1 MATST
6 AAGTEVSTSVVIAA
20 QAIDTQVTGT
30 YFARTQAIAS
40 KVVGV
45 QSEVQGFIFSC
56 HLMNVSLT
64 FGSYGDCC
72 DG

>member
-1 MATST
+1 MAASI
-6 AAGTEVSTSVVIAA
+6 AVGIVVSTSVVTAA

-30 YFARTQAIAS
+30 CFARTQAIAS

-45 QSEVQGFIFSC
+45 QSEVQGSIFSC